1 MIVIILKTSTQQ
13 EPPLPLP
20 SKQGTALTGAS
31 AGIGAIELATIPS
44 LPNPADFD
52 ADTQASFALAPD
64 LSRNHAAPRHRVLPS
79 AA

>member
-1 MIVIILKTSTQQ
+1 M
-13 EPPLPLP
+13 PLP

-44 LPNPADFD
+44 LPNPAGFD
-52 ADTQASFALAPD
+52 AYTHARFALAPD
-64 LSRNHAAPRHRVLPS
+64 LSRNHAAPRRRVLPS